1 MWFSESQLK
10 KLQRKV
16 VVHEEKDFS
25 SHALCLY
32 NLYFC
37 FCYSC
42 SVVSSFLFL
51 QAAVPGK
58 ILATSLLGVSK
69 PAALVLARVMWVLPA
84 LLRQS
89 CLVSLKVT
97 WLDLA
102 SFSRRLKSTRTMNS
116 IKQWLQQQFL
126 ADGCCQA
133 APAWFRREHLS
144 AGLVADSINS
154 LGWRRLAG

>member
-42 SVVSSFLFL
+42 SVVVFSVFASSC
-51 QAAVPGK
+51 ARES
-58 ILATSLLGVSK
+58 LATSLLGVSK
-69 PAALVLARVMWVLPA
+69 PAALVLPRVMWVLPA

-102 SFSRRLKSTRTMNS
+102 SFSRRLKSTCTMNS
-116 IKQWLQQQFL
+116 MQQWLQQQFL

-133 APAWFRREHLS
+133 APARFRRERLS